1 MKRICRDAWCGRRN
15 TGSLPV
21 RPADFLIHCQEC
33 SPIADNIN
41 RALERLGVIKVIAPA
56 IRILSERPR
65 SFGIFYRKAKIALRT
80 TMEEL
85 KFRQSCQ
92 QWEVESCPRQ
102 YDNPE
107 DALDQPE
114 VTGGQQRKIG

>member
-1 MKRICRDAWCGRRN
+1 M
-15 TGSLPV
+15 

-41 RALERLGVIKVIAPA
+41 RTLERLGVIKMFAPA
-56 IRILSERPR
+56 IRMLSDRPW
-65 SFGIFYRKAKIALRT
+65 SFGIFYLKAKIALRT
-80 TMEEL
+80 TIEEL
-85 KFRQSCQ
+85 KFRRSCQ
-92 QWEVESCPRQ
+92 QSEVESCPRP

-114 VTGGQQRKIG
+114 VTSGQQRKIG